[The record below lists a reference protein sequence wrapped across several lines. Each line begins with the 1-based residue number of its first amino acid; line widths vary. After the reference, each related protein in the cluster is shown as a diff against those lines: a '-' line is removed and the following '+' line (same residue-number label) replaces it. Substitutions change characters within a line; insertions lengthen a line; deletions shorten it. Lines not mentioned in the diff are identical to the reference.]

1 MFKHLAGI
9 ITVVLATCS
18 LVALSAPTAA
28 AKKNAQSYK
37 TELKIYAGHR
47 VGMPLVQSV
56 RSKAVVPSGR
66 RAADI
71 KLPANCGKTDKVDS
85 EGKPVVG
92 CKIVVQ
98 GRPKFKLSSVTA
110 QQRSGTWVKLK
121 IKRNRATLEF
131 QASADAVYPFKLV
144 RAQSRPKPG
153 APPFKVPLFDVSAID
168 TEPGC
173 MSDPTAFKMRC
184 PHPEGGP
191 GSSCQTGTAWQVLR
205 APDGVL
211 YGDRDLIQVQ
221 AGQEANA
228 EIPLTWKVDAGK
240 LVMCGVEVVV
250 YRQEVFGYVEGRH
263 YPLDTGDAVGSGT
276 ASYNFPQEAFVYVVF
291 KARNKSEK

>member
-1 MFKHLAGI
+1 MFMRLAGI
-9 ITVVLATCS
+9 ITVVLATCC
-18 LVALSAPTAA
+18 LVALSAPTAV

-47 VGMPLVQSV
+47 VGVPLVQSV
-56 RSKAVVPSGR
+56 RSRAVVPSGR

-71 KLPANCGKTDKVDS
+71 QLPANCGNTGKVDS
-85 EGKPVVG
+85 EGKPVVS
-92 CKIVVQ
+92 CKIIVRA
-98 GRPKFKLSSVTA
+98 RPKFKLSSARA
-110 QQRSGTWVKLK
+110 QQRSGAWVKLK
-121 IKRNRATLEF
+121 IERNRATLEF
-131 QASADAVYPFKLV
+131 QVSADAVYPFKLV
-144 RAQSRPKPG
+144 RAQSRPKSG

-173 MSDPTAFKMRC
+173 MSDATAFKMRC

-211 YGDRDLIQVQ
+211 YGDHDLIQVH

-228 EIPLTWKVDAGK
+228 EIPLTWKVDSDK
-240 LVMCGVEVVV
+240 LVMCGVEVVA
-250 YRQEVFGYVEGRH
+250 YRQEAFGYVEGRH
-263 YPLDTGDAVGSGT
+263 YPLSTGGAGGSGT
-276 ASYNFPQEAFVYVVF
+276 ASYNFPQEAFVYVIF